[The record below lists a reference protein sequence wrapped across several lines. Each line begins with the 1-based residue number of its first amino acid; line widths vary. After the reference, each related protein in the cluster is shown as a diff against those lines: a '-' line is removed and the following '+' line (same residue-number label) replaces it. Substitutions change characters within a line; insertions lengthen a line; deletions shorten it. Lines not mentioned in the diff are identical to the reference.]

1 MDIKPHFLKLFSFAQ
16 ATHAVNKDT
25 FPEIVLPIKVET
37 TTVVV
42 VDSTTTTTVVEEVD
56 AHVVS
61 SLQEKPFFLFMIYDL
76 RKTNIF

>member
-1 MDIKPHFLKLFSFAQ
+1 M
-16 ATHAVNKDT
+16 NKDT
-25 FPEIVLPIKVET
+25 FPEIVLPIKVETTTVVVVDSTT

>member
-1 MDIKPHFLKLFSFAQ
+1 
-16 ATHAVNKDT
+16 VNKDT

-42 VDSTTTTTVVEEVD
+42 VDSTTTTTTVDSTTTTTVVEEVD

-61 SLQEKPFFLFMIYDL
+61 SLQEKPFFLFMIFAKQIYSNYFSRL
-76 RKTNIF
+76 LFVEYF

>member
-1 MDIKPHFLKLFSFAQ
+1 
-16 ATHAVNKDT
+16 VNKDT

-37 TTVVV
+37 TTVVVVDSTTTTVVVV